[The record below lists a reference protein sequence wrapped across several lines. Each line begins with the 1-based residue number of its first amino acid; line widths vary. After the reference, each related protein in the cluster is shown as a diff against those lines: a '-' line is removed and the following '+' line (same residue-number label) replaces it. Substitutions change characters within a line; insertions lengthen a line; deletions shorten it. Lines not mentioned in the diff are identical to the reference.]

1 MHQIRLYERVCG
13 KLEEAMRVG
22 ALRPGDRLPSVRR
35 LSERERVSVST
46 VLQAYL
52 QLEARGL
59 IEARPQSGHYVRWQR
74 PLAPEPPPTRP
85 ALGATPVTVSALV
98 ARVVASARDPDLVPL
113 GCNQPAPE
121 LFPWAKLGRIVA
133 GIARDGGGFTYELP
147 PGARSLLRQLAR
159 RSLEWGCA
167 LSPEDF
173 VVTSGAMEAVQLSLL
188 AVARQGDAVAIESP
202 AYFGSLQ
209 LIEALG
215 LKAVEIPSCPREGM
229 DLDALERVLKSR
241 RIAAVLAVTN
251 FSNPLGCV
259 MPDANKE
266 RLVEM
271 LARPEVPLIEDDLYG
286 DLYFGASRP
295 LAAKSF
301 DRRGLV
307 LHCGSFSKTLAP
319 GWRVG
324 WVAPGRFR
332 ERVSLLKF
340 SQTVATASLQQLAF
354 AEFLAGGHYERHLR
368 SLRKAVEATMRSL
381 GDAVAAHFPA
391 GTRATRPDGG
401 GVLWV
406 ELPEGISALELH
418 DRGLAAGIAI
428 APGPIFSARQGYGN
442 CIRVSCSLT
451 WSPRIEAAIATLGR
465 IAAELRDGGRKPL
478 RAPPNAT
485 GRAHA

>member
-1 MHQIRLYERVCG
+1 MHQTRLYERVCG

-52 QLEARGL
+52 KLESRGL

-74 PLAPEPPPTRP
+74 PLPPEPPPTSP
-85 ALGATPVTVSALV
+85 APGATPVTVSALV
-98 ARVVASARDPDLVPL
+98 AKVVDSARDPDLVPL
-113 GCNQPAPE
+113 GCNQPDPD
-121 LFPWAKLGRIVA
+121 LFPWRRLGRIVA
-133 GIARDGGGFTYELP
+133 GIAREGGGFAYELP
-147 PGARSLLRQLAR
+147 PGARSLRRQLAR
-159 RSLEWGCA
+159 RSLDWGCA

-173 VVTSGAMEAVQLSLL
+173 IVTSGAMEAVQLSLL
-188 AVARQGDAVAIESP
+188 AVARQGDAIAIESP

-215 LKAVEIPSCPREGM
+215 LKAVEIPSCPRQGM
-229 DLDALERVLKSR
+229 DLDALERALKSR

-259 MPDANKE
+259 IPDANKE

-271 LARPEVPLIEDDLYG
+271 LGAREVPLIEDDLYG
-286 DLYFGASRP
+286 DLYFGDSRP
-295 LAAKSF
+295 RAAKSF

-307 LHCGSFSKTLAP
+307 LYCSSFSKTLAP

-324 WVAPGRFR
+324 WVVPGRYR
-332 ERVSLLKF
+332 ERVALLKF
-340 SQTVATASLQQLAF
+340 AQTVATASLQQLAF
-354 AEFLAGGHYERHLR
+354 AEFLAAGHYERHLR
-368 SLRKAVEATMRSL
+368 SLRKSVAATMRSL

-401 GVLWV
+401 GVVWV
-406 ELPEGISALELH
+406 ELPGGISALELY
-418 DRGLAAGIAI
+418 DRALAAGIAI
-428 APGPIFSARQGYGN
+428 APGPIFSARQDYQH
-442 CIRVSCSLT
+442 CIRISCGLV
-451 WSPRIEAAIATLGR
+451 WSPRVEAAIRTLGR
-465 IAAELRDGGRKPL
+465 IAAELRSGAE
-478 RAPPNAT
+478 APRVRH
-485 GRAHA
+485 G